1 METNYCRI
9 AFMTTALGWLLVAG
23 LRAEE
28 AVPLSTGAPAK
39 SDLMK
44 FFEQDYLFGD
54 WGGLRTKLSK
64 EHGVDFEFFY
74 IASNPYNLDG
84 GKQTG
89 STYEGALMLL
99 LDLDSAKLAGYDGG
113 HLHVSGTWMNGNYP
127 FSDKYVGDLNKVNL
141 IDFPD
146 VWRLWE
152 LWYEQK
158 FFGDKVSL
166 KFGQMAVD
174 QDFLVTEY
182 YNSLASINLLNQTFF
197 YPTLAFNVY
206 DIPGFPPGYHAL
218 ASSPYGAPGA
228 RLKVEATEDIYV
240 QVAAYDGYPDQN
252 NGTEFQLSSQ
262 EGALVYFELGYRL
275 NQGKE
280 DTGLPGNF
288 KLGGYYHTDD
298 FYDMYEGTFAAL
310 DNYLTSIGQPALG
323 VYPNPK
329 THNGTYGMYFLAEQ
343 MLYREVGKEDPA
355 QQGLVGFFRLT
366 GAPPDRNLT
375 QFGVDGGL
383 VYKGLIPT
391 RDYDSIAL
399 AASYLKMSDD
409 LAHAQE
415 DINAIFAGFA
425 LPPAFPDTADYE
437 AVVELSYKAQMT
449 AWWTMHVDVQR
460 AIHPGGSA
468 AVPDAWVFILA
479 STLRF

>member
-1 METNYCRI
+1 MKTNYRRAALI
-9 AFMTTALGWLLVAG
+9 TAILELLLVSR

-28 AVPLSTGAPAK
+28 AAPAAAGEPAK

-54 WGGLRTKLSK
+54 WGGLRTRLSK

-84 GKQTG
+84 GRQTG
-89 STYEGALMLL
+89 STYEGALLLL
-99 LDLDSAKLAGYDGG
+99 LDLDSAKLAGYRGG

-146 VWRLWE
+146 VARLWE
-152 LWYEQK
+152 CWYEQK
-158 FFGDKVSL
+158 FLSDKVSL
-166 KFGQMAVD
+166 KIGQLVVD
-174 QDFLVTEY
+174 QDFLVAEY

-206 DIPGFPPGYHAL
+206 DIPGFPVGYHAL

-228 RLKVEATEDIYV
+228 RLKVEATENAYV
-240 QVAAYDGYPDQN
+240 QVAAYDGYPDQDH
-252 NGTEFQLSSQ
+252 GTRVELNRQ
-262 EGALVYFELGYRL
+262 EGVLLYFEMGYRL
-275 NQGKE
+275 NQGKD

-288 KLGGYYHTDD
+288 KLGAFYHT
-298 FYDMYEGTFAAL
+298 GNFADVQSVFNA
-310 DNYLTSIGQPALG
+310 SIGSG
-323 VYPNPK
+323 EVSFHPN
-329 THNGTYGMYFLAEQ
+329 TYGLYFLADQ
-343 MLYREVGKEDPA
+343 TLYREVGKDDPA
-355 QQGLVGFFRLT
+355 RQGLVGFFRLT

-383 VYKGLIPT
+383 VYQGLIPT

-399 AASYLKMSDD
+399 AASYLKISDD
-409 LAHAQE
+409 VRSGQE
-415 DINAIFAGFA
+415 AVNAAAPGFFPSDA
-425 LPPAFPDTADYE
+425 LVDYE

-468 AVPDAWVFILA
+468 AIPDAWVFILA
-479 STLRF
+479 ATLRF